1 MEANIKKYFWLVS
14 VLAIACCAYFA
25 VITVG
30 YLTEE
35 KGLDDSAV
43 LAEVPPPTK
52 HTKAKNKPKI
62 LSKKGNAIVS
72 RNMFCSACLPEEVV
86 EEVASGADSDTVPTT
101 SLPLRLLATNVS
113 TESQYSFATIQNTS
127 TERQGSYGMSQQIPD
142 GGEIVRISVRYVD
155 FRNAEKRRVE
165 RINLLDTKTPTKR
178 VDATREPSTPRNAK
192 EALLAEIEEGVNKVS
207 DTEFELDRKVVDKV
221 LANPA
226 SVMKGAR
233 VRPHT
238 KDGKTDG
245 FKLFAIRPNSLYAK
259 LGLKNGD
266 TIHSVNGMELN
277 SVDAALRV
285 YSKLRTATSLSVN
298 ATRRG
303 KPVSLNYTVK

>member
-1 MEANIKKYFWLVS
+1 MEANIKKYFWLVY

-25 VITVG
+25 AITVG

-35 KGLDDSAV
+35 KGGDDSAE
-43 LAEVPPPTK
+43 LAEEPPIK
-52 HTKAKNKPKI
+52 RTKAKSKPKI
-62 LSKKGNAIVS
+62 LSKKGDAIVS
-72 RNMFCSACLPEEVV
+72 RNMFCSACVPEEVV
-86 EEVASGADSDTVPTT
+86 DEVERDSASDFVPTT
-101 SLPLRLLATNVS
+101 SLPFRLLATNVS

-127 TERQGSYGMSQQIPD
+127 TERQGSYGMSQLIPE
-142 GGEIVRISVRYVD
+142 GGEIVKISVRYVD
-155 FRNAEKRRVE
+155 FRNSENHRVE
-165 RINLLDTKTPTKR
+165 RMNLLDAKTPAKPVNTPHE
-178 VDATREPSTPRNAK
+178 TSTPRNAK
-192 EALLAEIEEGVNKVS
+192 EALLAEIDEGVNKVS

-277 SVDAALRV
+277 SMDAALRV